1 MKVRYRLIEKYYPG
15 EGWETWGA
23 LYENHSGRWAD
34 HPVLIISIP
43 DDDRRTGRH
52 LEKRIVE
59 LGIHIEDGER
69 LVDETYSV
77 RFRVLPEIRLVE
89 GETYQE
95 IWRKLWD
102 CIFTVRISQS
112 ERAGKPED
120 TRKEYAITET
130 HYPIREGNAED
141 LHPPLKNKKLTKP
154 DVAPEGGGRRGR

>member
-1 MKVRYRLIEKYYPG
+1 LG
-15 EGWETWGA
+15 NFA

-34 HPVLIISIP
+34 HAVLLISIP

-52 LEKRIVE
+52 LEKLIVE
-59 LGIHIEDGER
+59 MGIHIEDGER
-69 LVDETYSV
+69 LVDETYST

-102 CIFTVRISQS
+102 RIFTVRIGQS

-141 LHPPLKNKKLTKP
+141 LHTPLKNKKLTKP
-154 DVAPEGGGRRGR
+154 DVAPEGGEGRER

>member
-23 LYENHSGRWAD
+23 LYENYSGRWAD

-69 LVDETYSV
+69 LVDETYSI

-102 CIFTVRISQS
+102 RIFTVRIGQS
-112 ERAGKPED
+112 ERAGKPEG

-130 HYPIREGNAED
+130 HYPIREGNTED
-141 LHPPLKNKKLTKP
+141 LHPP
-154 DVAPEGGGRRGR
+154 DGE

>member
-23 LYENHSGRWAD
+23 LYENYSGRWAD

-69 LVDETYSV
+69 LVDETYSI
-77 RFRVLPEIRLVE
+77 RFRVLPDIYLVE
-89 GETYQE
+89 GETHQE
-95 IWRKLWD
+95 IWQKLWD
-102 CIFTVRISQS
+102 RLFTVRISQS
-112 ERAGKPED
+112 ERARKPPED
-120 TRKEYAITET
+120 ARQEYAIAET
-130 HYPIREGNAED
+130 HRPIREGEAED
-141 LHPPLKNKKLTKP
+141 LHPPDGESN
-154 DVAPEGGGRRGR
+154 

>member
-23 LYENHSGRWAD
+23 LYENCSGRWAD

-59 LGIHIEDGER
+59 LGIHIGDGER
-69 LVDETYSV
+69 IVDETYPI
-77 RFRVLPEIRLVE
+77 RFRVLPEIHLVG
-89 GETYQE
+89 GETYRE

-102 CIFTVRISQS
+102 RIFTVRISQS
-112 ERAGKPED
+112 ERVGKPED
-120 TRKEYAITET
+120 MGKEYAIAET
-130 HYPIREGNAED
+130 HHPIREDKAED
-141 LHPPLKNKKLTKP
+141 LHPPDGESN
-154 DVAPEGGGRRGR
+154 